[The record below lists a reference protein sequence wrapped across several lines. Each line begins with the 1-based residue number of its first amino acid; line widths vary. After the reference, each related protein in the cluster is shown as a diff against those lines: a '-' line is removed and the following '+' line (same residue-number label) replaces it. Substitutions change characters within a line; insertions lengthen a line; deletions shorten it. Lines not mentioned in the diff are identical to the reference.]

1 MLNGKDLIIECDGKP
16 LAAAKSCSIEVNAE
30 TIQVSD
36 IVHGGW
42 EHYRAGRKSWKIS
55 TGHLVARY
63 GILQLGYDDTNSQV
77 SMSYSYLST
86 PTPTVKPT
94 TYEYLWL
101 IERTT
106 GNIISFDSYDFSEEE
121 GYTNFH
127 ERVLQY
133 LAASGDYVMV
143 ATICHWSSLSAQ
155 EIQGIASSFHVDSA
169 ALPSTGDT
177 DVIVNVV
184 YDRKQGHAG
193 MVQEF
198 FIGDGDQSADIAVSG
213 AGLEDGDDATPIK
226 SGVANVGMS
235 FTLKVKRVDNP
246 LDTLTGTAI
255 CSKFKVTGSIG
266 ALSQGSF
273 EFVGNSALE

>member
-16 LAAAKSCSIEVNAE
+16 LAAAKSCSIEVNAA

-63 GILQLGYDDTNSQV
+63 GILQLGYDSTNSQV
-77 SMSYSYLST
+77 SMSYSYLAT
-86 PTPTVKPT
+86 PTPVVNPT
-94 TYEYLWL
+94 THEYLWI
-101 IERTT
+101 IERNT
-106 GNIISFDSYDFSEEE
+106 GNILSSNSYDFSSE
-121 GYTNFH
+121 GGYNNFH
-127 ERVLQY
+127 ERVIQC
-133 LAASGDYVMV
+133 LAVSGDYVMV
-143 ATICHWSSLSAQ
+143 ATICHWSALTAQ
-155 EIQGIASSFHVDSA
+155 EIQEIATSFHVDSA
-169 ALPSTGDT
+169 SLPSTGDT
-177 DVIVNVV
+177 DVIVNIV

-193 MVQEF
+193 MIKVF
-198 FIGDGDQSADIAVSG
+198 YVDDGDQSADIAVSG
-213 AGLEDGDDATPIK
+213 SGLEDGADVTPIK
-226 SGVANVGMS
+226 SGAANVGMS
-235 FTLKVKRVDNP
+235 FTLRVKRVDNP

-255 CSKFKVTGSIG
+255 CSKFKVTGSVG

>member
-1 MLNGKDLIIECDGKP
+1 MLNGKDLIIECDNKP
-16 LAAAKSCSIEVNAE
+16 LAAAKSCSIEVNAA

-63 GILQLGYDDTNSQV
+63 GILQLGYDNTNSQV
-77 SMSYSYLST
+77 SMSYSYLAT
-86 PTPTVKPT
+86 PTPTVNPT

-106 GNIISFDSYDFSEEE
+106 GNIISSDSYDFSDGE
-121 GYTNFH
+121 YINFS
-127 ERVLQY
+127 ERFLQY
-133 LAASGDYVMV
+133 MTIPGDYVIV

-177 DVIVNVV
+177 DVIVNLV

-193 MVQEF
+193 MVKTF
-198 FIGDGDQSADIAVSG
+198 FMDDGDQSADIAVSG
-213 AGLEDGDDATPIK
+213 SGLEDGDDATPIK
-226 SGVANVGMS
+226 SGAANVGMS

-255 CSKFKVTGSIG
+255 CSKFKVTGSVG

>member
-77 SMSYSYLST
+77 SMSYSYLAT
-86 PTPTVKPT
+86 PTPTVNPT
-94 TYEYLWL
+94 TYEYLWM

-106 GNIISFDSYDFSEEE
+106 GNILTLDNYDFTEEA
-121 GYTNFH
+121 GYASFH
-127 ERVLQY
+127 ERVIQCL
-133 LAASGDYVMV
+133 SIPGDYVMV
-143 ATICHWSSLSAQ
+143 ATINHWSVLSAQ
-155 EIQGIASSFHVDSA
+155 QIQEIASSFHVDSA

-184 YDRKQGHAG
+184 YDRKQDHAG
-193 MVQEF
+193 MAEVF
-198 FIGDGDQSADIAVSG
+198 TVGDGDQSADIAVSG

-226 SGVANVGMS
+226 SGAANVGMS

-255 CSKFKVTGSIG
+255 CSKFKVTGSVG

>member
-77 SMSYSYLST
+77 SMCYSYLST
-86 PTPTVKPT
+86 PTPTVNPT
-94 TYEYLWL
+94 THEYLWL

-106 GNIISFDSYDFSEEE
+106 GNIISANSYDFSDGE
-121 GYTNFH
+121 YIDFS
-127 ERVLQY
+127 ERLLQY
-133 LAASGDYVMV
+133 MTIPGDYVIV
-143 ATICHWSSLSAQ
+143 ATICHWSALTAQ

-193 MVQEF
+193 MAEVF
-198 FIGDGDQSADIAVSG
+198 TVGDGDQSADIAVSG
-213 AGLEDGDDATPIK
+213 NGLEDGDEATPIK
-226 SGVANVGMS
+226 SGAANVGMS

>member
-1 MLNGKDLIIECDGKP
+1 MLNGKDLIIECDNKP
-16 LAAAKSCSIEVNAE
+16 LAAAKSCSIEVNAA

-63 GILQLGYDDTNSQV
+63 GILQLGYDSTNSQV
-77 SMSYSYLST
+77 SMSYSYLAT
-86 PTPTVKPT
+86 PTPTVNPT

-106 GNIISFDSYDFSEEE
+106 GNIISSDSYDFSDGE
-121 GYTNFH
+121 YINFS
-127 ERVLQY
+127 ERFLQY
-133 LAASGDYVMV
+133 MTIPGDYVIV

-177 DVIVNVV
+177 DVIVNLV

-193 MVQEF
+193 MVKTF
-198 FIGDGDQSADIAVSG
+198 FMDDGDQSADIAVSG
-213 AGLEDGDDATPIK
+213 SGLEDGDDATPIK
-226 SGVANVGMS
+226 SGAANVGMS

-255 CSKFKVTGSIG
+255 CSKFKVTGSVG

>member
-94 TYEYLWL
+94 TYEYLWM

-106 GNIISFDSYDFSEEE
+106 GNIISFDSYDFS
-121 GYTNFH
+121 

-143 ATICHWSSLSAQ
+143 ATICHWSLLSAQ
-155 EIQGIASSFHVDSA
+155 EIQEMANYFHVDSA

-193 MVQEF
+193 RVQEF

-213 AGLEDGDDATPIK
+213 SGLEDGDDATPIK
-226 SGVANVGMS
+226 SGAANVGMS

-255 CSKFKVTGSIG
+255 CSKFKVTGSVG

>member
-16 LAAAKSCSIEVNAE
+16 LAAAKSCSIEINAA

-63 GILQLGYDDTNSQV
+63 GILQLGYDDTNSEV

-86 PTPTVKPT
+86 PTPAVNPITH
-94 TYEYLWL
+94 EYLWL

-106 GNIISFDSYDFSEEE
+106 GNIITSDSYDFSSDGE
-121 GYTNFH
+121 YINFS
-127 ERVLQY
+127 ERLLQC

-143 ATICHWSSLSAQ
+143 ATICHWSVLTTQ
-155 EIQGIASSFHVDSA
+155 EIQEIASRFHVDSA

-177 DVIVNVV
+177 DVIVNIV

-193 MVQEF
+193 MAEVF
-198 FIGDGDQSADIAVSG
+198 TVGDGDQSADIAVSG

-226 SGVANVGMS
+226 SGAANVGMS

>member
-1 MLNGKDLIIECDGKP
+1 MASD
-16 LAAAKSCSIEVNAE
+16 IEVGKR
-30 TIQVSD
+30 I
-36 IVHGGW
+36 
-42 EHYRAGRKSWKIS
+42 RALRKNRGIS
-55 TGHLVARY
+55 LQQMANDTG
-63 GILQLGYDDTNSQV
+63 
-77 SMSYSYLST
+77 MSYSYLST

-143 ATICHWSSLSAQ
+143 ATINHWGVLTAQEAQ
-155 EIQGIASSFHVDSA
+155 EIASYFHVDRA
-169 ALPSTGDT
+169 TLPSTGDT
-177 DVIVNVV
+177 GLVVNIV
-184 YDRKQGHAG
+184 YDRKQDHAG
-193 MVQEF
+193 MTEVF
-198 FIGDGDQSADIAVSG
+198 TVGDGDQSADIAVSG
-213 AGLEDGDDATPIK
+213 DGLEDGDDATPIK

>member
-16 LAAAKSCSIEVNAE
+16 LAAAKSCSIEINAA

-63 GILQLGYDDTNSQV
+63 GILQLGYDSTNSQV
-77 SMSYSYLST
+77 SMSYSYLAT
-86 PTPTVKPT
+86 PTPTVNPT
-94 TYEYLWL
+94 TYEYLWA

-106 GNIISFDSYDFSEEE
+106 GNILTIGRYDFTNEE
-121 GYTNFH
+121 YINFH
-127 ERVLQY
+127 EGILQG
-133 LAASGDYVMV
+133 LLIPGDYVMV

-155 EIQGIASSFHVDSA
+155 EIQEIADRFHVDSA
-169 ALPSTGDT
+169 SLPSTGDS

-193 MVQEF
+193 MVKTF
-198 FIGDGDQSADIAVSG
+198 FMDDGDQSADIAVSG
-213 AGLEDGDDATPIK
+213 TGLEDGDTATPIK

-255 CSKFKVTGSIG
+255 CSKFKVTGSVG

>member
-1 MLNGKDLIIECDGKP
+1 
-16 LAAAKSCSIEVNAE
+16 
-30 TIQVSD
+30 
-36 IVHGGW
+36 
-42 EHYRAGRKSWKIS
+42 
-55 TGHLVARY
+55 VARY
-63 GILQLGYDDTNSQV
+63 GILQLGYDSTNSQV
-77 SMSYSYLST
+77 SMSYSYIAT
-86 PTPTVKPT
+86 PTPTVNPT

-106 GNIISFDSYDFSEEE
+106 GNIITSDSYDFSSDGE
-121 GYTNFH
+121 YINFS
-127 ERVLQY
+127 ERLLQC

-143 ATICHWSSLSAQ
+143 ATICHWSVLTTQ
-155 EIQGIASSFHVDSA
+155 EIQEIASRFHVDSA

-177 DVIVNVV
+177 DVIVNIV

-193 MVQEF
+193 MVKTF
-198 FIGDGDQSADIAVSG
+198 FMDDGDQSADIAVSG
-213 AGLEDGDDATPIK
+213 TGLEDGDTATPIK
-226 SGVANVGMS
+226 SGAANVGMS

>member
-1 MLNGKDLIIECDGKP
+1 MLNGKDLIIECGGKP

-63 GILQLGYDDTNSQV
+63 GILQLGYDDTNSHV

-86 PTPTVKPT
+86 PTPTVNPT
-94 TYEYLWL
+94 TYEYLWM

-106 GNIISFDSYDFSEEE
+106 GNILTLDNYDFTEEA
-121 GYTNFH
+121 GYASFH
-127 ERVLQY
+127 ERVIQCL
-133 LAASGDYVMV
+133 SIPGDYVMV
-143 ATICHWSSLSAQ
+143 ATINHWSVLSAQ
-155 EIQGIASSFHVDSA
+155 QIQEIASSFHVDSA

-193 MVQEF
+193 MAEVF
-198 FIGDGDQSADIAVSG
+198 TVGDGDQSADIAVSG

-226 SGVANVGMS
+226 SGAANVGMS

>member
-16 LAAAKSCSIEVNAE
+16 LAAAKSCSIEINAA

-63 GILQLGYDDTNSQV
+63 GILQLGYDSTNSQV
-77 SMSYSYLST
+77 SMSYSYLAT
-86 PTPTVKPT
+86 PTPTVNPT
-94 TYEYLWL
+94 TYEYLWM

-106 GNIISFDSYDFSEEE
+106 GNIISFDRYDFNEE
-121 GYTNFH
+121 GGYANFH
-127 ERVLQY
+127 ERVLQC
-133 LAASGDYVMV
+133 LLASGDYVMV
-143 ATICHWSSLSAQ
+143 ATICHWNLLAAQQIQ
-155 EIQGIASSFHVDSA
+155 EIANYFHVDSA
-169 ALPSTGDT
+169 SLPSTGDT

-193 MVQEF
+193 MVKTF
-198 FIGDGDQSADIAVSG
+198 FIDDGDQSADIAVSG
-213 AGLEDGDDATPIK
+213 TGLEDGDTATPIK
-226 SGVANVGMS
+226 SGAANVGMS

-255 CSKFKVTGSIG
+255 CSKFKVTGSVG

>member
-16 LAAAKSCSIEVNAE
+16 LAAAKSCSIEVNAA

-77 SMSYSYLST
+77 STSYSYLAT
-86 PTPTVKPT
+86 PTPVVTPT
-94 TYEYLWL
+94 TYEYLWM

-106 GNIISFDSYDFSEEE
+106 GNILSSDSYDFNVEE
-121 GYTNFH
+121 GYANFH
-127 ERVLQY
+127 ERVIQCL
-133 LAASGDYVMV
+133 SIPGDYVMV
-143 ATICHWSSLSAQ
+143 ATICHWSALTAQ
-155 EIQGIASSFHVDSA
+155 EIQEIATRFHVDSA
-169 ALPSTGDT
+169 SLPSTGDT
-177 DVIVNVV
+177 DVIVNLV

-193 MVQEF
+193 MVKVF
-198 FIGDGDQSADIAVSG
+198 YVDDGDQSADIAVSG
-213 AGLEDGDDATPIK
+213 SGLEDGADATPIK
-226 SGVANVGMS
+226 SGAANVGMS

-255 CSKFKVTGSIG
+255 CSKFKVTGSVG

>member
-1 MLNGKDLIIECDGKP
+1 MLNGKDLIIECNGKP

-42 EHYRAGRKSWKIS
+42 EHYRTGRKSWKIS

-77 SMSYSYLST
+77 SMAYSYLAPST
-86 PTPTVKPT
+86 PVVKPT
-94 TYEYLWL
+94 TYEYLWM

-106 GNIISFDSYDFSEEE
+106 GNILTIGRYDFTEEE
-121 GYTNFH
+121 EYLNFY
-127 ERVLQY
+127 EGIQRCLGIP
-133 LAASGDYVMV
+133 GDYVMV
-143 ATICHWSSLSAQ
+143 ATLSHWSVLAAQ
-155 EIQGIASSFHVDSA
+155 ETQEIATYFHVDSA
-169 ALPSTGDT
+169 SLPATGAT

-184 YDRKQGHAG
+184 YDRKQDHAG
-193 MVQEF
+193 MAEVF
-198 FIGDGDQSADIAVSG
+198 TVGDGDQSADIAVSG
-213 AGLEDGDDATPIK
+213 AGLEDGDEATPIK

-255 CSKFKVTGSIG
+255 CSKFKVTGNIG

-273 EFVGNSALE
+273 EFTGNSALE

>member
-63 GILQLGYDDTNSQV
+63 GILQLGYDDTNSHV

-86 PTPTVKPT
+86 PTPTVNPT
-94 TYEYLWL
+94 TYEYLWM

-106 GNIISFDSYDFSEEE
+106 GNILTLDNYDFTEEA
-121 GYTNFH
+121 GYASFH
-127 ERVLQY
+127 ERVIQCL
-133 LAASGDYVMV
+133 SIPGDYVMV
-143 ATICHWSSLSAQ
+143 ATINHWSVLSAQ
-155 EIQGIASSFHVDSA
+155 QIQEIASSFHVDSA
-169 ALPSTGDT
+169 ALPSVGDA
-177 DVIVNVV
+177 DAIVNVV

-193 MVQEF
+193 MAESF
-198 FIGDGDQSADIAVSG
+198 FVGGGDQSADIAVSG

-226 SGVANVGMS
+226 SGAANVGMS

-255 CSKFKVTGSIG
+255 CSKFKVTGSVG